1 MAIGLISLTALFLKE
16 TQHLQNEKMI
26 MMNLLILIAT
36 NSTNVV
42 VIVFALTI
50 LDSNRPIPVDILD
63 VEDMVGVG
71 IVAVE

>member
-16 TQHLQNEKMI
+16 TQHLHNEKMI

-50 LDSNRPIPVDILD
+50 LGSNRPIPVDILD